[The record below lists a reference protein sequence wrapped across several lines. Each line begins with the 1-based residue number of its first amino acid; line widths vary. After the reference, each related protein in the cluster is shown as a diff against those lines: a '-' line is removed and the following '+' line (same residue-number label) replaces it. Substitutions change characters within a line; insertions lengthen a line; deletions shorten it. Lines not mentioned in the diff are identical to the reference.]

1 MRVEQHKR
9 REPNQ
14 STEDRLKT
22 AKAVQLR
29 EREQSRRNVRSN
41 PEGLAHT
48 WIGLMTAGTFILL
61 LVGISGISPDTG
73 PVASLRN
80 IVMSALGAAL
90 VFGVGYFSIRVG
102 AERVAVGDRT
112 MLVLCLA
119 GFLAAGLIIA
129 PTTYFAMAKK
139 IAAEISLTDHG
150 QEIKAR
156 IEAANR
162 AAIESQTIKPVVV
175 SAHADVRDKESC
187 ERARGCLTGRPYTGS
202 GPAPVSDFLGGAA
215 DRFGRAVRAIEAA
228 EANRDGLIRD
238 LNRAGDRFNDIASDR
253 SQKAQDR
260 RKALIALDS
269 EIRDKL
275 AQLEQVSPRRLLMSL
290 SRDLR
295 ASVGGETNSD
305 GQRSGMERA
314 VGIVRGHALLL
325 DNALGELKADLVPL
339 PPFPGP
345 VSLASSFSASVL
357 PNTLPY
363 LLLAIFIECSGV
375 FCFLLCVKY
384 QRGLLLDHLALME
397 FEGHGTGRES
407 RASHRYSGSKANGAD
422 KAHNAKSYRTSS
434 GHHRTNARR
443 S

>member
-1 MRVEQHKR
+1 
-9 REPNQ
+9 
-14 STEDRLKT
+14 
-22 AKAVQLR
+22 
-29 EREQSRRNVRSN
+29 
-41 PEGLAHT
+41 
-48 WIGLMTAGTFILL
+48 
-61 LVGISGISPDTG
+61 
-73 PVASLRN
+73 
-80 IVMSALGAAL
+80 MSALGAAL
-90 VFGVGYFSIRVG
+90 VFGVGYFSIRIG
-102 AERVAVGDRT
+102 AERVAAGDRT
-112 MLVLCLA
+112 MLALCLA

-162 AAIESQTIKPVVV
+162 AAIESQTIKPVVT
-175 SAHADVRDKESC
+175 SALADVRGKESC

-228 EANRDGLIRD
+228 ETNRDGLIRD

-253 SQKAQDR
+253 SINAQDKW
-260 RKALIALDS
+260 KALITLDS

-295 ASVGGETNSD
+295 ASVGGQTNSD
-305 GQRSGMERA
+305 GQRGGMERA
-314 VGIVRGHALLL
+314 VEIVRGHALLL
-325 DNALGELKADLVPL
+325 DNALGELNSELAPL
-339 PPFPGP
+339 PAFPGP

-363 LLLAIFIECSGV
+363 LLLAIFIECSGA

-384 QRGLLLDHLALME
+384 HRGQLLDHLALME
-397 FEGHGTGRES
+397 MEERKVTRGS
-407 RASHRYSGSKANGAD
+407 RSPRRSANAKANGAD
-422 KAHNAKSYRTSS
+422 KSHNARSFHTSS
-434 GHHRTNARR
+434 GHRRANARH